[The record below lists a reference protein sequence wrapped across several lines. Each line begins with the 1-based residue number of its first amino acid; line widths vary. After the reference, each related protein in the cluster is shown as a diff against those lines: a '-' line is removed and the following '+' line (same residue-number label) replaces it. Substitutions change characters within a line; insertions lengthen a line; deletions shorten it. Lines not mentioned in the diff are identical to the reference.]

1 MRRHLITA
9 TTLAIAATA
18 LLTGCSGNNL
28 EGTYQDALDDSMV
41 MVLGEDGTCGF
52 DRRYN
57 PDRDGPTPTT
67 DIQPECEWEL
77 NGDRITIVGVDIYG
91 YNELSLAGTIT
102 DDDTIEFLGQ
112 SPSDM
117 YFVKVN

>member
-1 MRRHLITA
+1 M
-9 TTLAIAATA
+9 
-18 LLTGCSGNNL
+18 
-28 EGTYQDALDDSMV
+28 
-41 MVLGEDGTCGF
+41 
-52 DRRYN
+52 
-57 PDRDGPTPTT
+57 
-67 DIQPECEWEL
+67 